1 MNRLFLYLENLI
13 QEKLIVKNYSL
24 FEQAFT
30 HESFNEKNSYERLE
44 FLGDSILG
52 FVVANYLF
60 LRFKKHNESFLTEM
74 KIKIVNS
81 NTLSWLCQCIKLR
94 QFIKM
99 QDNLNHNKIFED
111 VFESFIGA
119 FYLEFGMQ
127 KTNKMIIGILENPN
141 FLDFTDLIMNDYNY
155 KKKLMISMQKNLDG
169 RLPVFHTLNISD
181 SNLFHIV
188 VCHPNGQILGIG
200 VSKTIKLAQQSA
212 CKMALDNYIPAESE
226 YHKLVDKKKFEKPFD
241 HQINENNINISP
253 DVVIEIWKRYG
264 INSIQEINDIT
275 NYQSSFIHK
284 SFINNSDCRD
294 SKFEK
299 FHSNERLNF
308 LGNSIL
314 MYLITDYLYNMY
326 PHENEGFL
334 TKIKT
339 NEIQN
344 KNLYQYCQ
352 LLNLNKYLVLNKNDE
367 FNRNNPNHSEQLFC
381 SFVAAMFLD
390 QGFELTRQWVNN
402 LWKKESKMVEFT
414 DENYKHQLLL
424 KIQENPIYKFYKYPF
439 PTYKLLPSETNF
451 EKKVFTVQVFDPN
464 GKIIGQGQ
472 GKTKKDAEQMA
483 SKNALV
489 LGFKHGSNQ
498 SIISLEE
505 NSSILPIEV
514 SNMETETKITHDFDV
529 SEKSFE
535 ESSANTNEFEMEL

>member
-1 MNRLFLYLENLI
+1 MNRLFAYLETI
-13 QEKLIVKNYSL
+13 VQEKLVVRNYKL

-30 HESFNEKNSYERLE
+30 HESCNEENSYERLE

-52 FVVANYLF
+52 FVVANYLYV
-60 LRFKKHNESFLTEM
+60 RFKKQNESFLTEM

-81 NTLSWLCQCIKLR
+81 NTLSWLCQCTKIR

-141 FLDFTDLIMNDYNY
+141 FIDFTDLIMNDYNY

-169 RLPVFHTLNISD
+169 RLPVFHTLNLSN

-188 VCHPNGQILGIG
+188 VCHPNGKILGIG

-212 CKMALDNYIPAESE
+212 CKMALENYIPSESE
-226 YHKLVDKKKFEKPFD
+226 YHKLVDKKKFEKITD
-241 HQINENNINISP
+241 SQINENNMNITQ
-253 DVVIEIWKRYG
+253 DVIIEIWHRYG
-264 INSIQEINDIT
+264 IYSITQINDIY
-275 NYQSSFIHK
+275 NYQSAFIHK
-284 SFINNSDCRD
+284 SFVNNSDLSNCRD
-294 SKFEK
+294 VKFEK
-299 FHSNERLNF
+299 FNSNERLNF
-308 LGNSIL
+308 LGNSLL
-314 MYLITDYLYNMY
+314 MYLITDYLYNKY
-326 PHENEGFL
+326 PNDNEGFL

-344 KNLYQYCQ
+344 KNLFQYCQ
-352 LLNLNKYLVLNKNDE
+352 LLNLNKFLVLNKNDE
-367 FNRNNPNHSEQLFC
+367 FNRYNPNHSEQLFC

-390 QGFELTRQWVNN
+390 QGYEYIRQWIFN
-402 LWKKESKMVEFT
+402 LWKQESKMVEFT

-439 PTYKLLPSETNF
+439 PTYKILPSETNF
-451 EKKVFTVQVFDPN
+451 EKKIFTVQVFDPN
-464 GKIIGQGQ
+464 GKIIGQGV
-472 GKTKKDAEQMA
+472 GKTKKDAEQLA
-483 SKNALV
+483 SKNALMM
-489 LGFKHGSNQ
+489 GINNGSNQ
-498 SIISLEE
+498 SIQSLID
-505 NSSILPIEV
+505 SQKTTTIE
-514 SNMETETKITHDFDV
+514 SETEFHV
-529 SEKSFE
+529 SEKSLE
-535 ESSANTNEFEMEL
+535 ESSVNTNDYEMEEL